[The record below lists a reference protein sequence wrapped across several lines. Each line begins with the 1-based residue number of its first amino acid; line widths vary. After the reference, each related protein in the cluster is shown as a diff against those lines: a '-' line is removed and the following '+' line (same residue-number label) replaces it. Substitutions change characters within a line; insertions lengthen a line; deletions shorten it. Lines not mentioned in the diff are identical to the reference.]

1 MALIHYV
8 VCSDFGEGK
17 EGAVKAAAW
26 LRKKYNIKRR
36 SRYIREKFRNG
47 KPTVCFVEVC
57 DDGSAVTSS
66 YAYVREENLSWINL
80 CKHSLLSRARFVQ
93 LYTDRN
99 MLGEL

>member
-17 EGAVKAAAW
+17 EGAVKVAAW
-26 LRKKYNIKRR
+26 LRKKYNIKCR
-36 SRYIREKFRNG
+36 SRYIREEFRDAN
-47 KPTVCFVEVC
+47 PTACVVEVC

-66 YAYVREENLSWINL
+66 YACVREENLSWINL
-80 CKHSLLSRARFVQ
+80 CKHSLLSRTRFVQ
-93 LYTDRN
+93 LYTDRT

>member
-47 KPTVCFVEVC
+47 KPTVCFVEV
-57 DDGSAVTSS
+57 
-66 YAYVREENLSWINL
+66 L
-80 CKHSLLSRARFVQ
+80 
-93 LYTDRN
+93 
-99 MLGEL
+99 

>member
-36 SRYIREKFRNG
+36 SRYIREEFRNDE
-47 KPTVCFVEVC
+47 PTVCFVEVC
-57 DDGSAVTSS
+57 DDSRAIVTSFEC
-66 YAYVREENLSWINL
+66 VREENLSWINL
-80 CKHSLLSRARFVQ
+80 RKHSLLSRWRFVQ
-93 LYTDRN
+93 LYTDRDI
-99 MLGEL
+99 LGEL

>member
-1 MALIHYV
+1 MSLIHYV

-36 SRYIREKFRNG
+36 SRYISEYFRNG
-47 KPTVCFVEVC
+47 EPTVCFVEVC
-57 DDGSAVTSS
+57 DDSSAATTS
-66 YAYVREENLSWINL
+66 YECVREEKLSWINL
-80 CKHSLLSRARFVQ
+80 CKRSILSSARFVQ
-93 LYTDRN
+93 LYTDRT

>member
-26 LRKKYNIKRR
+26 LRKKYNIKCR
-36 SRYIREKFRNG
+36 SRYIREEFRNG
-47 KPTVCFVEVC
+47 KPTACFVKVC

-66 YAYVREENLSWINL
+66 YECVREEDLSWINL
-80 CKHSLLSRARFVQ
+80 CKHSLLSRTRFVQ
-93 LYTDRN
+93 LYTDRT

>member
-17 EGAVKAAAW
+17 KGAVKAAAW

-36 SRYIREKFRNG
+36 
-47 KPTVCFVEVC
+47 T
-57 DDGSAVTSS
+57 
-66 YAYVREENLSWINL
+66 
-80 CKHSLLSRARFVQ
+80 RFVQ
-93 LYTDRN
+93 LYTDRT

>member
-1 MALIHYV
+1 MTLIHYV

-36 SRYIREKFRNG
+36 SRYISEEFRNG
-47 KPTVCFVEVC
+47 EPTICYVEVC
-57 DDGSAVTSS
+57 NDGSIPTSYEYVT
-66 YAYVREENLSWINL
+66 EESLSWIIL
-80 CKHSLLSRARFVQ
+80 CKRSILSSARFVRI
-93 LYTDRN
+93 YTDRT

>member
-36 SRYIREKFRNG
+36 SRYIREEFRNG
-47 KPTVCFVEVC
+47 EPTVCFVEVC
-57 DDGSAVTSS
+57 DDGSAVVTSFEC
-66 YAYVREENLSWINL
+66 VREENLSWINL
-80 CKHSLLSRARFVQ
+80 CKHSLLSRRRFVQ

-99 MLGEL
+99 ILGEL